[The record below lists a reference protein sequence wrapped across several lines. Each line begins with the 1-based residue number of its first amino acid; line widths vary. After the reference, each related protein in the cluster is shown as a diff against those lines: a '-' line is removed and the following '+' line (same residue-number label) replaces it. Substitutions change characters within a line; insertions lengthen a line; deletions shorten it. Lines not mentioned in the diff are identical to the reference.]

1 MTDALARVA
10 VFIYFKASAADDAKV
25 LASMRTHRDTLLA
38 DGIEVSF
45 WRRNDPDP
53 AGAATWMETYAVGDR
68 PLASLQSHIAA
79 SAIAS
84 GLLEHAQGPRHVERF
99 ERIDP

>member
-1 MTDALARVA
+1 MTDAPGRMA
-10 VFIYFKASAADDAKV
+10 VFIYFKAHAADDAKV

-68 PLASLQSHIAA
+68 SLALLQSHIAA

-84 GLLEHAQGPRHVERF
+84 GLLELAQGPRHVERF
-99 ERIDP
+99 ERIEP

>member
-1 MTDALARVA
+1 MTGAPGRMA
-10 VFIYFKASAADDAKV
+10 VFIYFKANATDDAKV

-99 ERIDP
+99 ERIEP